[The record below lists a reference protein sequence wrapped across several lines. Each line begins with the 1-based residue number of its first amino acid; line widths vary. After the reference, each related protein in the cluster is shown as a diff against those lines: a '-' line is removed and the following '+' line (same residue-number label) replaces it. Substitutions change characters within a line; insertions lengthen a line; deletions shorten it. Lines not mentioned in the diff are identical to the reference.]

1 MSYTPPL
8 GNAVDTTWLGAPA
21 YTVPASNAVD
31 VSFVEAPT
39 SVVGTGA
46 VVLDFIPAGDGF
58 HGIIPAG
65 VGAVVLDFTP
75 AAEGL
80 HGVGGAGAAALDFS
94 AAGIGKHGV
103 AGAGAVVLDFAA
115 AGVASHPRY
124 ELRGV
129 VKIGDTLVNRH
140 VFAYL
145 RATGALVGEADTA
158 AGYFAIHAGFA
169 PAEHFVTPIDLDSDA
184 VDWKPPT
191 ANRVL
196 SVLAEDTA

>member
-8 GNAVDTTWLGAPA
+8 GNAVDATWIGAPA
-21 YTVPASNAVD
+21 YTAPAGNAVD
-31 VSFVEAPT
+31 VSFVAAPT

-46 VVLDFIPAGDGF
+46 VVLDFIPAGEGF

-75 AAEGL
+75 AGVGL
-80 HGVGGAGAAALDFS
+80 HGVGGAGAVALDFS
-94 AAGIGKHGV
+94 AAGTGKHGV

-115 AGVASHPRY
+115 AGVANHPRY

-129 VKIGDTLVNRH
+129 VKVGGVLVNRH

-145 RATGALVGEADTA
+145 RETGALVGEADTV

-169 PAEHFVTPIDLDSDA
+169 PAEHFVTPIDLSPSA

-191 ANRVL
+191 ANRVV
-196 SVLAEDTA
+196 SVLANDTP